1 MLGSVVL
8 RPHKERSPVKKILI
22 VDDETS
28 ILKVVDYALTEAGYE
43 VHKAQDGP
51 GAEFMFGQVQ
61 PDLVILDVML
71 PGKSG
76 LDVARD
82 LRTTSD
88 VPIIMLSARGDEVDR
103 ILGLEF
109 GADDYVTKPFSPREL
124 VSRVKAILRRVENA
138 PAEKACIEIGDLHI
152 DTLSRQVKLAEQPIH
167 LTTSEYG
174 ILLHL
179 ARHPGQAFSRQAIL
193 EALWDESP
201 VGDERAVDV
210 HIHNIREKI
219 EDDHKNPT
227 YLLTVRGYGYR
238 LRES

>member
-1 MLGSVVL
+1 MKKVL
-8 RPHKERSPVKKILI
+8 V
-22 VDDETS
+22 VDDEES
-28 ILKVVDYALTEAGYE
+28 ILTIVDYALTEAGYE
-43 VHKAQDGP
+43 VHVARDGA
-51 GAEFMFGQVQ
+51 GAEFMLQDVR

-76 LDVARD
+76 LDIARE
-82 LRTTSD
+82 LRVTSD

-124 VSRVKAILRRVENA
+124 VSRVKAILRRVEGS
-138 PAEKACIEIGDLHI
+138 PAERIRIGDLEI
-152 DTLSRQVKLAEQPIH
+152 DTESHQVKLSGQPLH

-179 ARHPGQAFSRQAIL
+179 ASHPGKAFSRRAIL
-193 EALWDESP
+193 SALWGETP

-210 HIHNIREKI
+210 HIHNIREKL
-219 EDDHKNPT
+219 EADQENPA
-227 YLLTVRGYGYR
+227 YVLTVRGFGYR
-238 LRES
+238 LREP

>member
-1 MLGSVVL
+1 MK
-8 RPHKERSPVKKILI
+8 RILV
-22 VDDETS
+22 VDDEES
-28 ILKVVDYALTEAGYE
+28 ILKIVEYALTEAGYE
-43 VHKAQDGP
+43 VHVTQDGEW
-51 GAEFMFGQVQ
+51 AEVMLRELQ

-76 LDVARD
+76 LDIAKD
-82 LRTTSD
+82 LRATSN

-124 VSRVKAILRRVENA
+124 VSRVKAILRRVEGA
-138 PAEKACIEIGDLHI
+138 PAERIRIGDMEI
-152 DTLSRQVKLAEQPIH
+152 DTASLQVKMSGQPIH

-179 ARHPGQAFSRQAIL
+179 ASHPGKAFSRRAIL
-193 EALWDESP
+193 SALWGETP

-219 EDDHKNPT
+219 EADQENPE

-238 LRES
+238 LREP

>member
-1 MLGSVVL
+1 MTVQ
-8 RPHKERSPVKKILI
+8 RILA
-22 VDDETS
+22 VDDEES
-28 ILKVVDYALTEAGYE
+28 ILKVVDYALTQAGYE
-43 VHKAQDGP
+43 VHTAGDAA
-51 GAEFMFGQVQ
+51 GAEFLFPQVK

-82 LRTTSD
+82 LRATSN

-124 VSRVKAILRRVENA
+124 VSRVKAILRRMGTVPE
-138 PAEKACIEIGDLHI
+138 ERACIQIGELEL
-152 DTLSRQVKLAEQPIH
+152 DTRSRQVKLAERPVH
-167 LTTSEYG
+167 LTSSEYG

-179 ARHPGQAFSRQAIL
+179 ARHPGTAFSRQAIL
-193 EALWDESP
+193 TALWDESP
-201 VGDERAVDV
+201 VGDERAIDV

-219 EDDHKNPT
+219 EPDPKNPE
-227 YLLTVRGYGYR
+227 YILTVRGFGYR
-238 LRES
+238 LREA

>member
-1 MLGSVVL
+1 M
-8 RPHKERSPVKKILI
+8 KKILV
-22 VDDETS
+22 VDDEEA
-28 ILKVVDYALTEAGYE
+28 ILKVVDYALSEAGFE
-43 VHKAQDGP
+43 VHSARDGG
-51 GAEFMFGQVQ
+51 GAALMFEQVR

-76 LDVARD
+76 LDIAKE
-82 LRTTSD
+82 LRAESS

-103 ILGLEF
+103 VLGLEF

-124 VSRVKAILRRVENA
+124 VSRVKAILRRVEGL
-138 PAEKACIEIGDLHI
+138 PTEKARIEIGDLAI
-152 DTLSRQVKLAEQPIH
+152 DTQSRQVTLAGAPVH

-179 ARHPGQAFSRQAIL
+179 AKSAGKAFSRQAIL
-193 EALWDESP
+193 TALWDESP

-219 EDDHKNPT
+219 EQDHKNPM
-227 YLLTVRGYGYR
+227 YLLTVRGFGYR
-238 LRES
+238 LREP